1 MSVSADLGKG
11 KDCGEVEEDCD
22 EEAEEHHF
30 DGVDGSIGED
40 CWHWSVH
47 YRCKDFKRRREGE
60 DDNQEGMVGLY
71 IFFVTMVIYM
81 QGL

>member
-1 MSVSADLGKG
+1 MSEDLGKG
-11 KDCGEVEEDCD
+11 KDRGEVEEDGD

-40 CWHWSVH
+40 RWYWSVH
-47 YRCKDFKRRREGE
+47 YRCKDFEREGE
-60 DDNQEGMVGLY
+60 DDDDKEGMVRLY

-81 QGL
+81 QGT